1 MEMEMD
7 KALCGMVER
16 ALGLE
21 WGDLALHHQLCD
33 FAAPELFSH
42 L

>member
-1 MEMEMD
+1 MD

-16 ALGLE
+16 ALDLE